1 MAEDRPLEALT
12 VSAPATS
19 ANLGPGF
26 DCLAVALDLGNAVVI
41 TRRPGPLEV
50 RVTGEGE
57 GEVPE
62 DASNLVCQALEMG
75 LDSLDGLAIE
85 CRNRIPLGRGLGS
98 SAAAVCSGLVAANA
112 LGRLRWTPDDLLAR
126 ATAIEG
132 HADNAAACILG
143 GLVAVGPG
151 PTGRLIALPE
161 ELTFVAVIPEA
172 RTSTDD
178 ARRAMPAEVPLADV
192 AATLANAVGLTLALC
207 ESRLDDLP
215 ALLEDRVH
223 EPHRA
228 PRIPGVEVVRGLVDG
243 GDCVGAT
250 ISGSG
255 PAMLLWCRQDGAA
268 RVAAAAEAALA
279 TAGIAARVRPS
290 RPSAAGVRAR
300 WTGGSD
306 LRLARA
312 VG

>member
-1 MAEDRPLEALT
+1 LAELESLT

-26 DCLAVALDLGNAVVI
+26 DCLAVALDLGNAVVVS
-41 TRRPGPLEV
+41 RRPGPLSV
-50 RVTGEGE
+50 RVTGEGADE
-57 GEVPE
+57 LAE
-62 DASNLVCQALEMG
+62 DASNLVCRALATG
-75 LDSLDGLAIE
+75 LDSLDGLGVE

-112 LGRLRWTPDDLLAR
+112 LGGLRWTPDDLLHR
-126 ATAIEG
+126 AAEIEG
-132 HADNAAACILG
+132 HADNAAACLLG

-151 PTGRLIALPE
+151 PAARPVPVPE
-161 ELTFVAVIPEA
+161 ELAFVVVIPDG
-172 RTSTDD
+172 RTSTHD
-178 ARRAMPAEVPLADV
+178 ARRALPETVPRDD
-192 AATLANAVGLTLALC
+192 AAVTLANGVGLVLALV
-207 ESRLDDLP
+207 EGRLDDLP
-215 ALLEDRVH
+215 ALLADRLH
-223 EPHRA
+223 EPYRA
-228 PRIPGVEVVRGLVDG
+228 PGVAGIEEMRALADG
-243 GDCVGAT
+243 GDCLGAT

-255 PAMLLWCRQDGAA
+255 PSILLWCRADASA
-268 RVAAAAEAALA
+268 RVETAATAALA
-279 TAGIAARVRPS
+279 AAGIAARVRPS

>member
-1 MAEDRPLEALT
+1 MAELEALT

-26 DCLAVALDLGNAVVI
+26 DCLAVALDLGNTVVI

-50 RVTGEGE
+50 RVTGEGA

-62 DASNLVCQALEMG
+62 DASNLVCRALASG
-75 LDSLDGLAIE
+75 VGSLEGLAIE

-112 LGRLRWTPDDLLAR
+112 LGGLRWTPDDLLAR
-126 ATAIEG
+126 AAEIEG
-132 HADNAAACILG
+132 HADNAAACLLG

-151 PTGRLIALPE
+151 PVGRLIPVPE
-161 ELTFVAVIPEA
+161 ELAFIAVIPDCRTFTDVA
-172 RTSTDD
+172 RG
-178 ARRAMPAEVPLADV
+178 ALPAAVPLADA

-207 ESRLDDLP
+207 EGRLDDVSG
-215 ALLEDRVH
+215 LLEDRLH
-223 EPHRA
+223 EPHRG
-228 PRIPGVEVVRGLVDG
+228 PLIPGVEAIRGLVDG
-243 GDCVGAT
+243 RDCIGAT

-255 PAMLLWCRQDGAA
+255 PSMLLWCRQEASE
-268 RVAAAAEAALA
+268 RVVAAAEAALA
-279 TAGIAARVRPS
+279 EAGVAARVRAS
-290 RPSAAGVRAR
+290 RRSAAGVRAR